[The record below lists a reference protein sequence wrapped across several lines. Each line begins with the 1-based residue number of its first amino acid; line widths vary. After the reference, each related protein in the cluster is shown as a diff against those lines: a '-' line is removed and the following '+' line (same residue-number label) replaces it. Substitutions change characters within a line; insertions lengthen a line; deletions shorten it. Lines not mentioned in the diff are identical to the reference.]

1 MKIVQ
6 HNVKCEKKIRDMAC
20 SFFNANEDIEIVT
33 VFYESE
39 KKYFAYCEIKK
50 DRVKM
55 AGKAVVYSIA
65 EVLPVWAFYQY
76 KKQKKYKIIWET
88 GIQSFFWKKYFRRVK
103 ICILAKVKI
112 DRI

>member
-50 DRVKM
+50 EDKTYI
-55 AGKAVVYSIA
+55 GECSYNNNTYETKVYR
-65 EVLPVWAFYQY
+65 
-76 KKQKKYKIIWET
+76 KKYI
-88 GIQSFFWKKYFRRVK
+88 
-103 ICILAKVKI
+103 
-112 DRI
+112 